1 MDLAV
6 IWFVAIAVLW
16 IGYFVLEGFD
26 FGVGTLL
33 PFMGKRHSVDR
44 RVAINSIG
52 PVWDANEVWMITAV
66 GAMFAAFPA
75 WYASVFSGF
84 YIPVFL
90 ILLALIGRGVAFEY
104 RHKRDSDRWRNWWD
118 RAIFLG
124 SSVPA
129 FLWGLIFANLVQ
141 GVAMNADHTVT
152 ASLLELLFNPYALLG
167 GLTTLS
173 LFTLHGAVF
182 LTLKTDGPV
191 RARARTAAMRTAC
204 ATVPVVTVFLL
215 WTQSAH
221 GGPWTLPLVLT
232 AAATLVGGVAAAR
245 FRREGWSFVATA
257 LTILLTVAVLLGS
270 LFPDV
275 LPSTTDPAFSLTVAN
290 ASSADY
296 TLTLMSWVA
305 VVFLPLVLGYQGW
318 TYWVFRQRVTGAT
331 VTGESVEGEAASE
344 GPQARGSGPGATV

>member
-1 MDLAV
+1 MELAV
-6 IWFVAIAVLW
+6 IWFIAIAVLW
-16 IGYFVLEGFD
+16 IGFFLLEGFD

-44 RVAINSIG
+44 RVAINAIG

-75 WYASVFSGF
+75 WYASMFSGF
-84 YIPVFL
+84 YVPVLL
-90 ILLALIGRGVAFEY
+90 ILLALIVRGVAFEY

-118 RAIFLG
+118 RAIFFG
-124 SSVPA
+124 STVPS

-141 GVAMNADHTVT
+141 GVAMDADHIVT
-152 ASLLELLFNPYALLG
+152 ASLLDLFNPYALLG

-191 RARARTAAMRTAC
+191 RARARKAAMWSAGV
-204 ATVPVVTVFLL
+204 AVPALAGFLL
-215 WTQSAH
+215 WTQAAH
-221 GGPWTLPLVLT
+221 GAPWTQPLVLV
-232 AAATLVGGVAAAR
+232 AAAALVGGVAAAR
-245 FRREGWSFVATA
+245 FRREGWSFLATA
-257 LTILLTVAVLLGS
+257 VTVVLTFTVLLGS
-270 LFPDV
+270 LFPNV

-296 TLTLMSWVA
+296 TLTVMTWVA
-305 VVFLPLVLGYQGW
+305 VVFLPLVLVYQGW
-318 TYWVFRQRVTGAT
+318 SYWVFRQRVTGAQI
-331 VTGESVEGEAASE
+331 TGESAATDGQE
-344 GPQARGSGPGATV
+344 PKQTA